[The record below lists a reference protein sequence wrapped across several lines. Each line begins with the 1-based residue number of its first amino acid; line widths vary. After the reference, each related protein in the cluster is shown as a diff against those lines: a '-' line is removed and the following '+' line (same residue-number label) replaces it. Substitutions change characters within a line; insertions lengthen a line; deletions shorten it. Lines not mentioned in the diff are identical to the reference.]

1 VKRFVMLSNGGAH
14 DPDPD
19 SDLYNDAL
27 TKKAANKHP
36 IASGVPY
43 AIIPPGTLPHDDG
56 QRAFRLV

>member
-1 VKRFVMLSNGGAH
+1 MKRFVMLSNGGAH

-43 AIIPPGTLPHDDG
+43 AIIPPGAATLP
-56 QRAFRLV
+56 